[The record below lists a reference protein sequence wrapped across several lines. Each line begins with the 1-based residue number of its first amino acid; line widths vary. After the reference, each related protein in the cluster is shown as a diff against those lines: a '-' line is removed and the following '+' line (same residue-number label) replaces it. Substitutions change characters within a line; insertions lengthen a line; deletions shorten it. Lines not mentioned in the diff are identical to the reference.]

1 MAKGNSKGVLRDRLV
16 RQAIKDMNGA
26 PFVAGDLLD
35 KMTYSRNM
43 PTVREVGSVIT
54 QMKRAGEVIY
64 LGEAGSRVG
73 RELLEAAGL
82 TQHGV
87 RKTGLYIA
95 ADSPNAPRN
104 DHDNDTTNLPAN
116 DEE

>member
-1 MAKGNSKGVLRDRLV
+1 MASGNSKGILRDRLV
-16 RQAIKDMNGA
+16 RQAIKDMKGA
-26 PFVAGDLLD
+26 PFTAGDLLD
-35 KMTYSRNM
+35 LMAYSRNM
-43 PTVREVGSVIT
+43 PTVREVGGVLS
-54 QMKRAGEVIY
+54 QMKRRGEVIY
-64 LGEAGSRVG
+64 VGEAGSRVG

-87 RKTGLYIA
+87 RKTGLYIS

-104 DHDNDTTNLPAN
+104 DNDDEANGLPAN